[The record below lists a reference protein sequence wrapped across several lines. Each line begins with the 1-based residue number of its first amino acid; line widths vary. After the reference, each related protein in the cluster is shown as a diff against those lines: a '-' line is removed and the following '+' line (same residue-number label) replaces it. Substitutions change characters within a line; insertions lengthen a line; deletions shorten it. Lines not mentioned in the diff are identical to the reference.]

1 MKAII
6 YKDWGIRAMLAGK
19 KRMTRML
26 MKEQPPNDKYTLH
39 TLIDTTNN
47 DKRKFIGMYAW
58 LLPDVIINY
67 SEKYFKCP
75 FSVGDI
81 FYAKEAWQDTYQLGD
96 YPGEIV
102 YRSTYIDDYRGLAPE
117 RWIVNWKSPL
127 HLREQDARIF
137 RQIINIKAEK
147 LQDISE
153 EDAQNEGVEFYC
165 EIDGITHRE
174 AFKRCIID
182 IYGPKIWD
190 TNPWVW
196 VMNSSGVRNK

>member
-6 YKDWGIRAMLAGK
+6 FKDWGIRAMLAGK

-26 MKEQPPNDKYTLH
+26 MKEQPPNDTYFLH
-39 TLIDTTNN
+39 QMIDTTNS
-47 DKRKFIGMYAW
+47 DKTKFIGMYKWAISN
-58 LLPDVIINY
+58 VIMHG

-75 FSVGDI
+75 FSMGDV
-81 FYAKEAWQDTYQLGD
+81 FFAKEAWQDTYQLGD

-137 RQIINIKAEK
+137 SQIINIKAEK

-153 EDAQNEGVEFYC
+153 EDAQKEGVEFYC

-182 IYGPKIWD
+182 IHGPVVWD
-190 TNPWVW
+190 QNPWVW
-196 VMNSSGVRNK
+196 VYEYADMDG